1 MRKNTLSKEEGSSKD
16 LLSVEDAAR
25 LLRVAPKTIRNWQ
38 YQKRIPYV
46 KIFGVIRFKRGD
58 LESLISEGY
67 SG

>member
-1 MRKNTLSKEEGSSKD
+1 MSNHESPKEGNVNHD
-16 LLSVEDAAR
+16 LVSVEEAAR
-25 LLRVAPKTIRNWQ
+25 VLGVAPKTIRNWQ
-38 YQKRIPYV
+38 YQKRIPHV